1 MNNIRDALLSF
12 PFTRLEKNN
21 AAEQKQNTCFEKL
34 AAVAA
39 QKKWSEVKLYI
50 TKMQLVRFLV

>member
-50 TKMQLVRFLV
+50 TKM